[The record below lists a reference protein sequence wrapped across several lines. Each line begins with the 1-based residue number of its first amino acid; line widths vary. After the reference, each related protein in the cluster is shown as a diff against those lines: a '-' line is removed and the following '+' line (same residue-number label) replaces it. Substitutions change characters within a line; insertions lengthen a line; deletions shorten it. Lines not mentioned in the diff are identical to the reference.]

1 MHTSAHSWKA
11 KFSHVIVMI
20 TLPCPRLCSPCCC
33 WQPQHWYAHKS
44 QGILAPSVRDKNN
57 FTYTTMCACPCGAG
71 TVWRRGREWSC
82 IDLWCVCVCACVCEC
97 QQHPD
102 TPVWLAAAVDSEN
115 WPDPKPTRSHSRS
128 VCLSVQAL
136 CLCVCWKWS
145 VVGGQINH
153 FSLFV
158 FD

>member
-82 IDLWCVCVCACVCEC
+82 IDLWCVFACVCACVRACVNASSIL
-97 QQHPD
+97 
-102 TPVWLAAAVDSEN
+102 TPQCDWQLQLIVKTGQIPSPHVH
-115 WPDPKPTRSHSRS
+115 T
-128 VCLSVQAL
+128 VYLSVFL
-136 CLCVCWKWS
+136 SRLCVYVS
-145 VVGGQINH
+145 AGND
-153 FSLFV
+153 L
-158 FD
+158 